1 MDIYSKKQ
9 NILQCRALKILGG
22 HIGDMTPGTKKG
34 GLCRLF
40 SSAPCHAGMFCSLAA
55 GPGMSFPCTSLRRK
69 GCRLYPATAA
79 PSLASYRAPH
89 SVSLKSGKQ
98 KLQPSLYVLFPR
110 RAIPAKRLI
119 RFMRNGLPPGKLRSG
134 QNMPFL
140 PFLCP
145 GTTWK
150 KGGRLPRR
158 PQRAPR
164 LFPSHRKT
172 APFLC
177 LPPHQGNP
185 RGMTAA
191 TSFPVCLIGK
201 KPSRPGAF
209 LTSFPPGKQ
218 ASFRRRKAHGH
229 NRAPPAKGFVMR
241 TSGRPAHRRKH
252 RFSPPACIPPAHG
265 PSGCR
270 R

>member
-55 GPGMSFPCTSLRRK
+55 GPGLSFPCTSLRRK

-110 RAIPAKRLI
+110 RAYQPKGSYASCGTVSRRANSAQGRTCPSSPSFARARHGKRAAGCPAAL
-119 RFMRNGLPPGKLRSG
+119 NGPRAF
-134 QNMPFL
+134 FL
-140 PFLCP
+140 L
-145 GTTWK
+145 TEK
-150 KGGRLPRR
+150 
-158 PQRAPR
+158 QR
-164 LFPSHRKT
+164 LFF
-172 APFLC
+172 AC
-177 LPPHQGNP
+177 P
-185 RGMTAA
+185 RIRG
-191 TSFPVCLIGK
+191 I
-201 KPSRPGAF
+201 PGA
-209 LTSFPPGKQ
+209 
-218 ASFRRRKAHGH
+218 
-229 NRAPPAKGFVMR
+229 
-241 TSGRPAHRRKH
+241 
-252 RFSPPACIPPAHG
+252 
-265 PSGCR
+265 
-270 R
+270 

>member
-1 MDIYSKKQ
+1 MMRTCKKNARLMQ
-9 NILQCRALKILGG
+9 EAGYGKRRLMPPFPL
-22 HIGDMTPGTKKG
+22 
-34 GLCRLF
+34 LCRRDTATSAA
-40 SSAPCHAGMFCSLAA
+40 SSL
-55 GPGMSFPCTSLRRK
+55 
-69 GCRLYPATAA
+69 
-79 PSLASYRAPH
+79 
-89 SVSLKSGKQ
+89 Q
-98 KLQPSLYVLFPR
+98 KLQPSLYVLSPR
-110 RAIPAKRLI
+110 RAIPAQRPM
-119 RFMRNGLPPGKLRSG
+119 RFGRTVSRRANSAQGGTFPCR
-134 QNMPFL
+134 PF
-140 PFLCP
+140 PFP
-145 GTTWK
+145 GTAWK

>member
-69 GCRLYPATAA
+69 GCGLYPATAA

-119 RFMRNGLPPGKLRSG
+119 RFMRNGLPPGKLRSE
-134 QNMPFL
+134 QSMSFL
-140 PFLCP
+140 PFLFP
-145 GTTWK
+145 GPD
-150 KGGRLPRR
+150 G
-158 PQRAPR
+158 QRAAGCPAALNGPRAFFLLTEKQR
-164 LFPSHRKT
+164 LFFACPPASGESPGHDCGKRLSLLPHRGKAVTPRSVPHVFPARKT
-172 APFLC
+172 GC
-177 LPPHQGNP
+177 LSPSEG
-185 RGMTAA
+185 
-191 TSFPVCLIGK
+191 
-201 KPSRPGAF
+201 SRP
-209 LTSFPPGKQ
+209 
-218 ASFRRRKAHGH
+218 
-229 NRAPPAKGFVMR
+229 
-241 TSGRPAHRRKH
+241 
-252 RFSPPACIPPAHG
+252 
-265 PSGCR
+265 
-270 R
+270 